1 MRALATLLLLSLCFP
16 LSARAEEKGGLPPFQ
31 EVTRDATVREGFLDT
46 YQKGDHLWL
55 AIPPDRLGKDLLLVP
70 RLDRGIGA
78 ASLFGGL
85 MFDRQAASLVAFER
99 HGDRVFLIKRAHRFT
114 APEGSPEAAA
124 VALSIGESVLQSA
137 PVVTTRPDGAVVIDV
152 HDWFLSDL
160 SNIDRWLRQGLG
172 KGPDRPGQASL
183 DRSRSHIQSVKV
195 FPKNLEISARL
206 TFTPAEPAQI
216 DSLPDPRFLPLTLHY
231 SFAELPAVPLE
242 PRVADDRVGQIITVR
257 KDFSRLEENF
267 FVRYANRWRLEP
279 GEKVG
284 NLWKPKQPIVYYVDR
299 TVPERYRQVVKEG
312 IEAWN
317 AAFEKAGFKDAI
329 RAELLP
335 EDTEPADLRFHSV
348 RWTASDK
355 PDFGAVGPSIVD
367 PRTGEILDAD
377 ILIEAN
383 MMLGFREDW
392 KRLTTPGSRLSQL
405 LHPEAVEGG
414 GGGEALDFADS
425 FAAQGAL
432 LHAAL
437 VGNGI
442 LNPGEVTP
450 ESYVAQALKWTV
462 LHEVGHTLGLDHN
475 FRASAATPFEKLHDA
490 AWTRE
495 HGLTGSVMDY
505 TAVNLA
511 PPGQENGELFQVDLG
526 PYDRWAISVIY
537 TPDAERAKQLARL
550 GAQRGHDYGM
560 EEHLYTPG
568 VIDPTLGIWD
578 LSDDPLAWAAERAG
592 IFRHLRARLSAEDL
606 PDNASYSKLTLAYG
620 GLVFGLPEVLAPAI
634 KSVGGQLVNRDHVGD
649 PGGRPPF
656 VAVPKRK
663 QLEAL
668 ALLDEHLF
676 SERAFELRPGQ
687 LRQLGARTWEHWGEQ
702 GTWEGRV
709 DVPYAEEIAGLQ
721 RTTLAELTSPH
732 RLSAIRS
739 AELKYGERNVLTLP
753 ELMSSL
759 TEGIWTE
766 AWNAPGRNAGP
777 LRRELQRAWVDR
789 LVELLLAPPEGT
801 PGDARALA
809 RRELDRIDERLGKR
823 LAPPSDFDAYT
834 EAHLRDVRKRIG
846 KALTAAYA
854 MPPKG

>member
-1 MRALATLLLLSLCFP
+1 MRALATLLLLSLCLP
-16 LSARAEEKGGLPPFQ
+16 LSAGAEEKGGPPPFQ
-31 EVTRDATVREGFLDT
+31 EVTRGAVAREGFLDT

-70 RLDRGIGA
+70 RLDRGVGA
-78 ASLFGGL
+78 IWLFGGL
-85 MFDRQAASLVAFER
+85 MFDRQAASIVAFER
-99 HGDRVFLIKRAHRFT
+99 HGDRVFLVKRAHRFT

-124 VALSIGESVLQSA
+124 VSLSIGESVLQSA
-137 PVVTTRPDGAVVIDV
+137 PVATTRPDGAVVIDV

-183 DRSRSHIQSVKV
+183 DRSRSHLQAVKV

-206 TFTPAEPAQI
+206 TFIPSEPAQQL
-216 DSLPDPRFLPLTLHY
+216 DSLPDTRFLPLTLYY

-242 PRVADDRVGQIITVR
+242 PRLADDRVGQIITVR
-257 KDFSRLEENF
+257 KDFSRQEENF

-284 NLWKPKQPIVYYVDR
+284 DLWKPKQPIVYYVDR
-299 TVPERYRQVVKEG
+299 TIPASYRQVVKEG

-317 AAFEKAGFKDAI
+317 AAFEQAGFKDAI
-329 RAELLP
+329 RAEDLP
-335 EDTEPADLRFHSV
+335 ADIDPADLRFHSV
-348 RWTASDK
+348 RWIASDK

-377 ILIEAN
+377 ILIEAS
-383 MMLGFREDW
+383 MPLTFRDEW
-392 KRLTTPGSRLSQL
+392 KLLTTPGAHLSEL
-405 LHPEAVEGG
+405 LHPQPAGA
-414 GGGEALDFADS
+414 GGETLDFADS
-425 FAAQGAL
+425 LAAQGVL
-432 LHAAL
+432 LRASLAASGTL
-437 VGNGI
+437 A
-442 LNPGEVTP
+442 PGDVTP
-450 ESYVAQALKWTV
+450 EEYVKQALKWTV

-495 HGLTGSVMDY
+495 HGLAGSVMDY

-511 PPGQENGELFQVDLG
+511 PPGQTNGELFQNNLG

-537 TPDAERAKQLARL
+537 TPDAERAQQLARL

-578 LSDDPLAWAAERAG
+578 LGDDPLAWAAERAG
-592 IFRHLRARLSAEDL
+592 IFRHLRTRLTAEDL
-606 PDNASYSKLTLAYG
+606 ADNASYSKLTLSFG
-620 GLVFGLPEVLAPAI
+620 GLIFGLPQILAPAI

-656 VAVPKRK
+656 VAVPKKR

-676 SERAFELRPGQ
+676 GEEAFELQPGQ
-687 LRQLGARTWEHWGEQ
+687 LRQLGPRTWEHWGEQ
-702 GTWEGRV
+702 STWDGRV
-709 DVPYAEEIAGLQ
+709 DVPFAEEIAGLQ
-721 RTTLAELTSPH
+721 RAALAELTSPH

-739 AELKYGERNVLTLP
+739 AELKFGEKSVLTLP
-753 ELMSSL
+753 ELMSTL
-759 TEGIWTE
+759 TESVWTE

-777 LRRELQRAWVDR
+777 LRRELQRIWTDR
-789 LVELLLAPPEGT
+789 LVELLLAPPEGMQ
-801 PGDARALA
+801 GDARALA
-809 RRELDRIDERLGKR
+809 RLELSRIDERLGKR
-823 LAPPSDFDAYT
+823 LAPPYDFDAYT
-834 EAHLRDVRKRIG
+834 EAHLRDVRERIG
-846 KALTAAYA
+846 RALAAAYA
-854 MPPKG
+854 VPPKG